1 MLTIPSFD
9 SFLAD
14 MDNKKDE
21 WYMVVDGLKLCDN
34 YPPRT
39 VSEVQEMAARLISAS
54 HDVTVAMLRDYHEWL
69 VRQLSEK
76 SVHLV

>member
-9 SFLAD
+9 DFLAD
-14 MDNKKDE
+14 MGEKKTE
-21 WYMVVDGLKLCDN
+21 WYMAVDGKKLCDN

-39 VSEVQEMAARLISAS
+39 AQEVQKMAAALISAS

-69 VRQLSEK
+69 VKQLASK